1 MNLNTRLL
9 VIFKELL
16 IKIKKSFFG
25 YNTTISLGLFFLF
38 FGFLLGNL
46 FGSFLTFLRQFI
58 IWDGFII
65 AFLLIIIECINFF
78 NYTSKKQMVFVL
90 PKNNLKNSEYSVSRE
105 LFLANNFFYKLFN
118 NKSLLQ
124 EKKLFLKN
132 INLLKIGV
140 MLGFFIEAFKVGS

>member
-9 VIFKELL
+9 IIFKQLL
-16 IKIKKSFFG
+16 IKIKKSFFV

-78 NYTSKKQMVFVL
+78 NYTSKKQMVFLL
-90 PKNNLKNSEYSVSRE
+90 PKNNLKNSEYSVSKE

-118 NKSLLQ
+118 NKLLLQ